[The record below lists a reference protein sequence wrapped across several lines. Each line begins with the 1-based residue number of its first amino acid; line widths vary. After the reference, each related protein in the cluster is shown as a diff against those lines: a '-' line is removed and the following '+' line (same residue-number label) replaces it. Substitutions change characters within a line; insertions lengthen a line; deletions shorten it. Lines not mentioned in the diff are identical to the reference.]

1 MPATPPF
8 QRLALAGLGV
18 CVLAACDATNPP
30 TPPEPPA
37 LLAAAPSSDHAVTV
51 TWGPVAAEA
60 KEVQIERADGSGS
73 FALRTTLAPPA
84 TTYVDA
90 SLSASTTYRYRAR
103 ACNDGGC
110 SAYAGPVSV
119 STFATLSITTTAL
132 PDAVR
137 GQPYGAGLNATG
149 ADSVYTWFVD
159 AGSLPAGLTMTNVGI
174 ISGTPTTEQVA
185 RFTARVRSGDGQTA
199 SHDFSLT
206 VVAPTTA
213 PTLAVHNVVLP
224 PALSNQLYQPQLS
237 TEGGDGTAVA
247 WTIVSGSLPS
257 GVTMSSSGAFTGRA
271 TAVGTY
277 PITVRASSA
286 SGRAATRTFSIV
298 VVADDTGRFNI
309 TRLDV
314 SAVPSDIS
322 PHVAAAVTR
331 WEAVIRGD
339 LSRDDIPR
347 GYLGAQQC
355 AGFGD
360 VTNGTSVDDV
370 IILVNIAPIDGR
382 GKILGQASPCLI
394 RDNILTEVGVL
405 TLDVEDLAVYAGSQ
419 TLTDILFHE
428 IGHILGFGTLWAG
441 FDCPPSQGFTAC
453 WSYLNGAGGAD
464 PRFSGP
470 RAVAEWQALGGTGT
484 VPVENT
490 GGSGTADGH
499 WRETIFGNEIMT
511 GFVSALGATNP
522 LSRVTIASM
531 EDLGYGVDYAAA
543 DAFTI
548 TATAG
553 IRMSPDAAT
562 PWEEVGREPI
572 VQKGRDGRRRT
583 LPR

>member
-1 MPATPPF
+1 MSATLPF
-8 QRLALAGLGV
+8 KRLALAGLGV
-18 CVLAACDATNPP
+18 CVLAACDTTSPP
-30 TPPEPPA
+30 RPPEPPA
-37 LLAAAPSSDHAVTV
+37 VLTAAPRSDHEVTLD
-51 TWGPVAAEA
+51 WGLADDKA
-60 KEVQIERADGSGS
+60 KEVQLERANGAGG
-73 FALRTTLAPPA
+73 FTLLTTLASSA
-84 TTYVDA
+84 TSYVDA
-90 SLSASTTYRYRAR
+90 SLSAATTYQYRVR

-119 STFATLSITTTAL
+119 STFATLRITTTQL

-137 GQPYGAGLNATG
+137 GQPYGAGLDATG

-159 AGSLPAGLTMTNVGI
+159 AGSLPAGLTMTNLGI
-174 ISGTPTTEQVA
+174 IAGTPGTEQIA

-199 SHDFSLT
+199 SRDFSLT
-206 VVAPTTA
+206 VAAPATG
-213 PTLAVHNVVLP
+213 PTFTIHNVVLP
-224 PALSNQLYQPQLS
+224 PALSNQIYQPQLS
-237 TEGGDGTAVA
+237 TEGGDGTAVS

-257 GVTMSSSGAFTGRA
+257 GVTMSSSGGFTGRA

-277 PITVRASSA
+277 TITVRASSA
-286 SGRAATRTFSIV
+286 SGRTATKTFSIA

-314 SAVPSDIS
+314 SAVPSNIA
-322 PHVAAAVTR
+322 PHVAAAIAR
-331 WEAVIRGD
+331 WESVIRGD
-339 LSRDDIPR
+339 LVRDDIPR
-347 GYLGAQQC
+347 GYLSAQQC

-360 VTNGTSVDDV
+360 ATNGTSVDDV
-370 IILVNIAPIDGR
+370 IILVNIAPIDGPR
-382 GKILGQASPCLI
+382 KILGQASPCLL
-394 RDNILTEVGVL
+394 RDNVLTMMGAL
-405 TLDVEDLAVYAGSQ
+405 TLDVDDLASYAGSQ

-453 WSYLNGAGGAD
+453 WSYLTGAGGTD

-484 VPVENT
+484 VPVENE
-490 GGSGTADGH
+490 GGSGTADSH
-499 WRETIFGNEIMT
+499 WRETIFKNEIMT

-522 LSRVTIASM
+522 LSRVSIASM
-531 EDLGYGVDYAAA
+531 ADLGYLVDYAAA

-548 TATAG
+548 TAPAG
-553 IRMSPDAAT
+553 IRAPDDAT